1 MGKGYQITG
10 RNGSRELAKFLAENG
25 QVILPMVELI
35 EECKIAVDDLVE
47 VLGRSTLEA
56 VLAISAAGV
65 AGEAH
70 RGKRGGEIVRHG
82 FQDGVVSLSNRK
94 MRLSRP
100 RLRKKGGRSGGE
112 VAIRAY
118 DAMRDDSRLA
128 VKIWD
133 TMMRGVSTR
142 NYSAILP
149 DACEAVR
156 ARTSRRRC
164 VPARG
169 PIGDVHH

>member
-10 RNGSRELAKFLAENG
+10 KNGSRELAKFLAENG
-25 QVILPMVELI
+25 QVMVPMVELI

-65 AGEAH
+65 AGESH

-112 VAIRAY
+112 VAIPAY

>member
-1 MGKGYQITG
+1 MGRGYQITG
-10 RNGSRELAKFLAENG
+10 KNGSRELAKFLAENG

-65 AGEAH
+65 AGESH
-70 RGKRGGEIVRHG
+70 RGKLGGEIVRHG

-100 RLRKKGGRSGGE
+100 RLRNKGGGAGG
-112 VAIRAY
+112 
-118 DAMRDDSRLA
+118 
-128 VKIWD
+128 
-133 TMMRGVSTR
+133 
-142 NYSAILP
+142 
-149 DACEAVR
+149 
-156 ARTSRRRC
+156 
-164 VPARG
+164 
-169 PIGDVHH
+169 